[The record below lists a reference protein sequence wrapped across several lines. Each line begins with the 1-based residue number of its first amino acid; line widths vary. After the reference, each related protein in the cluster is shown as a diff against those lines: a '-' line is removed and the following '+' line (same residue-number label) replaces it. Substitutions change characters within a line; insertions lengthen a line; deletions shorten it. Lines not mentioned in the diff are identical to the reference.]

1 LAWELHCSAS
11 GFQTNFAGVVSAVND
26 EKNKFEEVLEKAKI
40 KRDELAERTADR
52 KAKEHKKEAEEAAV
66 RDLNRTP
73 GSASQATQH
82 WN

>member
-1 LAWELHCSAS
+1 MGIALLCVAKLK
-11 GFQTNFAGVVSAVND
+11 QNLRRDISAVNQ

-40 KRDELAERTADR
+40 KRDELEGRTADR
-52 KAKEHKKEAEEAAV
+52 RAKELKKEAEEAAA

-73 GSASQATQH
+73 GPSLKAMRH